1 MTGGRD
7 REFDAPLDGASSPD
21 LDAAETPPGAPPSD
35 LKEKTARSIIWTII
49 RTGSDYILS
58 FAVFAVLARKLGPEA
73 FGIFALAVAFAE
85 FG

>member
-7 REFDAPLDGASSPD
+7 HEFDDPLDGASSPD
-21 LDAAETPPGAPPSD
+21 LESAEPAPRRPPAD

-73 FGIFALAVAFAE
+73 FGVFALAVAFSE